1 MERLA
6 LGLWMAL
13 TVVTLAGYVG
23 ADHRVAAPHGFP
35 AVPVPAGNLI
45 TEARGNLGRR
55 LPYDEQLSP
64 TNDISCSSCSISVR
78 N

>member
-6 LGLWMAL
+6 LGLWIAL

-23 ADHRVAAPHGFP
+23 ADNHVPAPRGFP
-35 AVPVPAGNLI
+35 TVPLPAGNLI
-45 TEARGNLGRR
+45 TEGRGNLGRR
-55 LPYDEQLSP
+55 LSYDKQLSP
-64 TNDISCSSCSISVR
+64 TNDISCSSCAISFR

>member
-23 ADHRVAAPHGFP
+23 ADHRVPAPRGFP
-35 AVPVPAGNLI
+35 TLPVPAGNLI
-45 TEARGNLGRR
+45 TEGRANLGKR

-64 TNDISCSSCSISVR
+64 TNDISCDSCSISFR

>member
-23 ADHRVAAPHGFP
+23 DDQRAPAPRGFP
-35 AVPVPAGNLI
+35 RVPLPAGNLI

-55 LPYDEQLSP
+55 LSYDEQLSP
-64 TNDISCSSCSISVR
+64 TNGISCATCLISFR